1 MSFVNALKAYSLEQ
15 GTTFKIPKKGTA
27 EYEAVK
33 AIQERIKLEPPA
45 PSDGSKPAKKVRAAK
60 IANPV
65 PVAEVAPVTP
75 VTVKAARKNG
85 PKVANS
91 DVQPEPA
98 VVEEKKKVVRTRKAV
113 VKVANVEPVV
123 EVVEVVTPAKKQPKV
138 KLQKIANIIQEPVII
153 EAAPEVKIKI
163 SLTKEE
169 RLLAKEAKAAT
180 KNTSKK
186 TPVDARMIILEKPIS
201 FRFD

>member
-1 MSFVNALKAYSLEQ
+1 MSFVNALKQYSLEK
-15 GTTFKIPKKGTA
+15 GTTFKIPKKGTP

-33 AIQERIKLEPPA
+33 AIQEKLKLEPVSEA
-45 PSDGSKPAKKVRAAK
+45 GEKPAKKPRAAK
-60 IANPV
+60 VANPV
-65 PVAEVAPVTP
+65 PVVEVAAITP
-75 VTVKAARKNG
+75 VAVKPARKNG

-123 EVVEVVTPAKKQPKV
+123 ELEPVVTPAKKLPKI
-138 KLQKIANIIQEPVII
+138 KA
-153 EAAPEVKIKI
+153 VKIPNVVQEEVIVEAKPEIKI
-163 SLTKEE
+163 PISKEA
-169 RLLAKEAKAAT
+169 RAQAKEAKMA
-180 KNTSKK
+180 SKK